1 MWIKINEDDRHAVWV
16 DQPTK
21 KNEKEDIKKFAKL
34 LSNDLLR
41 RMRRNPSRK
50 KIRIVILPYPD
61 EN

>member
-1 MWIKINEDDRHAVWV
+1 MWINEDDRRAVWV
-16 DQPTK
+16 DQPK